1 MVTGTHG
8 RSDRAVLGGKP
19 LAAQTVRG
27 EGTVPGGAQGLALR
41 RGPSSCGLCPPPR
54 PARSLFL
61 HVAVTAT
68 EWRPV
73 VTGTSAPVHPSF
85 L

>member
-19 LAAQTVRG
+19 LAAQTVQG

-41 RGPSSCGLCPPPR
+41 RGPS
-54 PARSLFL
+54 
-61 HVAVTAT
+61 
-68 EWRPV
+68 PV
-73 VTGTSAPVHPSF
+73 VSVPHPDLHAPFFCMLLLRPQSGGQW
-85 L
+85 